1 MATRS
6 FVFSQAAA
14 LDAAGAWHFD
24 AGSFFAQTT
33 NDMLAYNA
41 SNGTVWV
48 GQNVG
53 TGFEFQQW
61 ATVSPVDGWQ
71 FVAGDFTGSGL
82 SDIMG
87 YHPSN
92 GSLWLGENTGAG
104 FAFTQWGNVDPAA
117 GWQFNAG
124 YFMGHAKKDL
134 FGYHPSNGSL
144 WVGENVGDGFS
155 FQQWGNVDPVDGWTF
170 ITDDFTGNGR
180 TDFVGYQPSNGSLW
194 VGENTGSTFNLDM
207 WAQVD
212 PAAGW
217 QFAAGRFTARSR
229 SDVFGYHPSNGTLW
243 VGENMGTSFSF
254 DQWSS
259 TNPIDGW
266 TFVAAAFDDDL
277 WTDIAG
283 YQASTGVVSI
293 GQSTLRPVEGYCW
306 PLSASPGETIQFMI
320 SGQGSSQALIQSHS
334 SVGNAIDSVTM
345 TTLNFDAV
353 EQPLPAMSWQLGC
366 SWDEAFSLTIPDT
379 WASGIYAATCTDE
392 EGTDFDVTFVV
403 KPAVNNRS
411 NIALL
416 ANVNTW
422 LAYNGWGGESKYSG
436 RAKTSFMRPNY
447 GASPAA
453 DFHLTRGELWVLG
466 WLSSIGH
473 SPDVYS
479 DLDFHNA
486 GCDASQYNCL
496 VLSTH
501 PEYWS
506 RQMYDNLTTY
516 LNDGGS
522 LLYLGGNGIYE
533 NGEYEADQS
542 GMVFRQGVEGG
553 PRVNALFR
561 VLTPAMPERSLLGV
575 ATERCG
581 VEGSAYRID
590 DADHPLFAGV
600 TVNDPVT
607 GVARHVIN
615 GDLFGDHGLN
625 IGFGNGKA
633 SAWEVDTR
641 DGIGA
646 SSIPPACAT
655 EDSVIRASSLPV
667 DLTLLASGEADA
679 GGPGAEMVFYEHSGG
694 GIVFSVGSLTFGGSL
709 VVDSTIQQ
717 LMRNVLTRAG
727 VA

>member
-1 MATRS
+1 MATRE

-14 LDAAGAWHFD
+14 LDAAGVWHFD
-24 AGSFFAQTT
+24 AGSFITQTT

-82 SDIMG
+82 ADIMG

-92 GSLWLGENTGAG
+92 GSLWLGENTGGG
-104 FAFTQWGNVDPAA
+104 FEFTQWGSVDPAD

-155 FQQWGNVDPVDGWTF
+155 FQEWGNVDPADGWTF

-212 PAAGW
+212 PPGGW
-217 QFAAGRFTARSR
+217 QFAAGRFTASGR
-229 SDVFGYHPSNGTLW
+229 SDVFGDHPSNGPCGSARTW
-243 VGENMGTSFSF
+243 GPVSPSTSGAAPTRSEAGPS
-254 DQWSS
+254 WPPPS
-259 TNPIDGW
+259 TTICG
-266 TFVAAAFDDDL
+266 
-277 WTDIAG
+277 DIAG
-283 YQASTGVVSI
+283 YQASNGVVSI

-306 PLSASPGETIQFMI
+306 PLSAAPGATIQCMM
-320 SGQGSSQALIQSHS
+320 SGQGASQALIQSHS
-334 SVGNAIDSVTM
+334 STSSAIDSVTM
-345 TTLNFDAV
+345 MTLNFDAV

-366 SWDEAFSLTIPDT
+366 GWDESFSLTIPNT

-403 KPAVNNRS
+403 KPAVGDRT

-453 DFHLTRGELWVLG
+453 DFHLTRGDLWVLG
-466 WLSSIGH
+466 WLSSIGAR
-473 SPDVYS
+473 PDVYS

-486 GCDASQYNCL
+486 GCDASQYSCL

-506 RQMYDNLTTY
+506 RQMYDNLSTY
-516 LNDGGS
+516 L
-522 LLYLGGNGIYE
+522 
-533 NGEYEADQS
+533 
-542 GMVFRQGVEGG
+542 
-553 PRVNALFR
+553 
-561 VLTPAMPERSLLGV
+561 
-575 ATERCG
+575 
-581 VEGSAYRID
+581 
-590 DADHPLFAGV
+590 DAAGV
-600 TVNDPVT
+600 CCIWAAT
-607 GVARHVIN
+607 G
-615 GDLFGDHGLN
+615 
-625 IGFGNGKA
+625 
-633 SAWEVDTR
+633 STR
-641 DGIGA
+641 TA
-646 SSIPPACAT
+646 NT
-655 EDSVIRASSLPV
+655 WW
-667 DLTLLASGEADA
+667 
-679 GGPGAEMVFYEHSGG
+679 
-694 GIVFSVGSLTFGGSL
+694 
-709 VVDSTIQQ
+709 
-717 LMRNVLTRAG
+717 TRAG
-727 VA
+727 WCSGKGWRVVRASVRCSEC